1 MGPGDYHS
9 VDALGY
15 DSLDSIRGTGLESCL
30 FLPHN
35 HPVLRG
41 GGRPLVLGSLGT
53 LRVSTSGLQGANSC
67 P

>member
-15 DSLDSIRGTGLESCL
+15 SSLDAIRRADLESCL
-30 FLPHN
+30 FLPHH

-41 GGRPLVLGSLGT
+41 GGGP
-53 LRVSTSGLQGANSC
+53 
-67 P
+67 